1 VHQCARYGSSPRAR
15 VPSVAPASHEGFFW
29 TCGGRPSHWTLTR
42 AYRRW
47 PNLCCYINILMSLP
61 GRSSRSQRNGPR
73 TAHLTWRDESNIN
86 VPGLSQR
93 AAAAIDQECG
103 YRGAV
108 CLDPYKGTRLRQR
121 SQRAQSLGYML
132 CTGRAAYPGI
142 PHPDSSIGPARCEM
156 TSSLANCAPACG
168 ASAERYCVQNVMASR
183 CVLASSMWD

>member
-1 VHQCARYGSSPRAR
+1 LCSVHQCARYGSSPRAR

-42 AYRRW
+42 AYCRW
-47 PNLCCYINILMSLP
+47 PNLCCYINTLMSLP
-61 GRSSRSQRNGPR
+61 GRSSRSQKSSPR

-93 AAAAIDQECG
+93 AAAAIDQKCG

-132 CTGRAAYPGI
+132 CTGRAAYPG
-142 PHPDSSIGPARCEM
+142 PASRFEHWPCEM
-156 TSSLANCAPACG
+156 RDDIFTCQLRACLRRLCG
-168 ASAERYCVQNVMASR
+168 AIMCPRRYGQ
-183 CVLASSMWD
+183 